1 MITKQRPKDRHKS
14 IIDAVIADNLTA
26 KETAERFG
34 LTLAGIYYIC
44 RKYNIKPRKRRKD
57 YLPSKYPMIA
67 DKEWLRVKFVD
78 EYLTYQA
85 IADLV
90 GCSRQ
95 RVHQRVLEFGLTRPK
110 ISRAKPKPPKRV
122 IPLKGL
128 LKDKR
133 IRAMHKNKRYI
144 AHVMPS
150 GAIKRRDTGEVFDSP
165 CEAARSVSG
174 RKRVDG
180 WAFWKYRVSKGC
192 WVTLDTL
199 KKND

>member
-1 MITKQRPKDRHKS
+1 MTTKLRPKDRHKA
-14 IIDAVIADNLTA
+14 IVEAVIKDNLTA
-26 KETAERFG
+26 KETAERFD

-44 RKYNIKPRKRRKD
+44 RKHGVKPRKRRKD
-57 YLPSKYPMIA
+57 YLPSKYPEIA
-67 DKEWLRVKFVD
+67 DKDWLRKKFVD
-78 EYLTYQA
+78 EYLTYQS
-85 IADLV
+85 IADMV

-110 ISRAKPKPPKRV
+110 ISRAKPKKPKRV

-133 IRAMHKNKRYI
+133 IRCMHRGKRYI

-165 CEAARSVSG
+165 CEAAMSVSG
-174 RKRVDG
+174 RKTVNG
-180 WAFWKYRVSKGC
+180 WRFWRYRVSKGV
-192 WVTLDTL
+192 WTPLADL
-199 KKND
+199 KKS

>member
-1 MITKQRPKDRHKS
+1 MITKLRPKDRHKA
-14 IIDAVIADNLTA
+14 IVEAVKQDNLTA
-26 KETAERFG
+26 KETASRFG

-44 RKYNIKPRKRRKD
+44 RKHDIKPRKRRKD
-57 YLPSKYPMIA
+57 YLPSKYPEIA
-67 DKEWLRVKFVD
+67 NKEWLKTKFVD
-78 EYLTYQA
+78 EYLTYQS

-110 ISRAKPKPPKRV
+110 ISRAKPKKPKRV

-133 IRAMHKNKRYI
+133 IRAVYKGKRFI

-165 CEAARSVSG
+165 CAAAMSVSG
-174 RKRVDG
+174 RKTVDG
-180 WAFWKYRVSKGC
+180 WNFWSYRVAKGC
-192 WVTLDTL
+192 WERLAEL
-199 KKND
+199 KEA

>member
-1 MITKQRPKDRHKS
+1 MTKRVRPKDRHKA
-14 IIDAVIADNLTA
+14 IIDAILVDKLTA
-26 KETAERFG
+26 KEAAERFS

-44 RKYNIKPRKRRKD
+44 RKHEIKPRKRRKD
-57 YLPSKYPMIA
+57 YLPSKYPEIA
-67 DKEWLRVKFVD
+67 DKEWLRLKFVD

-95 RVHQRVLEFGLTRPK
+95 RVHQRVLEFGMTRPR
-110 ISRAKPKPPKRV
+110 ISRAKPKKPKRV

-133 IRAMHKNKRYI
+133 IRGMHKGKRFI
-144 AHVMPS
+144 GHVMPS

-174 RKRVDG
+174 RKTING
-180 WAFWKYRVSKGC
+180 WTFWRYRVSKGC
-192 WVTLDTL
+192 WEPLSTL
-199 KKND
+199 KKA

>member
-1 MITKQRPKDRHKS
+1 MTKRVRPKDRHKA
-14 IIDAVIADNLTA
+14 IIDAILGDKLTA
-26 KETAERFG
+26 KEAAERFE

-44 RKYNIKPRKRRKD
+44 RKHNIKPRKRRKD
-57 YLPSKYPMIA
+57 YLPSRYPEIA
-67 DKEWLRVKFVD
+67 DKEWLRQKFVD

-95 RVHQRVLEFGLTRPK
+95 RVHQRVLEFSMTRPM
-110 ISRAKPKPPKRV
+110 ISRAKPKKPKRV

-133 IRAMHKNKRYI
+133 IRAIYKGKRYI
-144 AHVMPS
+144 GHVMPS

-165 CEAARSVSG
+165 CAAARSVSK
-174 RKRVDG
+174 RKTVSG
-180 WAFWKYRVSKGC
+180 WTFWSYRVSKGC
-192 WVTLDTL
+192 WEPLSAL
-199 KKND
+199 KKA

>member
-1 MITKQRPKDRHKS
+1 MAIKLRPKDRHKA
-14 IIDAVIADNLTA
+14 IVQAVQEDNLTA

-44 RKYNIKPRKRRKD
+44 RKHNIKPRKRRKD
-57 YLPSKYPMIA
+57 YLPSKYPKIA
-67 DKEWLRVKFVD
+67 DKDWLREKFVD
-78 EYLTYQA
+78 QYLTYQS
-85 IADLV
+85 IADMV

-95 RVHQRVLEFGLTRPK
+95 RVHQRVIEFGLTRPR
-110 ISRAKPKPPKRV
+110 ISRAKPKKPKRV

-133 IRAMHKNKRYI
+133 IRGIYKGKRFI

-165 CEAARSVSG
+165 CDAARSISG

-180 WAFWKYRVSKGC
+180 WNFWKYRVSKGC
-192 WVTLDTL
+192 WEELAEL
-199 KKND
+199 KEA

>member
-1 MITKQRPKDRHKS
+1 MTTKLRPRDRHKA
-14 IIDAVIADNLTA
+14 IVDAIIADNLTA
-26 KETAERFG
+26 KETAARFD

-44 RKYNIKPRKRRKD
+44 RKYNVKPRKRRKD
-57 YLPSKYPMIA
+57 YLPSKYPQIA
-67 DKEWLRVKFVD
+67 DKEWLRKKFVD

-85 IADLV
+85 IADMV

-110 ISRAKPKPPKRV
+110 ISRAKPKKPKRV

-133 IRAMHKNKRYI
+133 IRGTHRGKLYI

-165 CEAARSVSG
+165 CEAARAVSG
-174 RKRVDG
+174 RKTVDG
-180 WAFWKYRVSKGC
+180 WEFWRYRVSKGC
-192 WVTLDTL
+192 WTPLAAL
-199 KKND
+199 KEA

>member
-1 MITKQRPKDRHKS
+1 MTTKLRPKDRHKT
-14 IIDAVIADNLTA
+14 IVAAVLADNLTA
-26 KETAERFG
+26 KETAVRFD

-44 RKYNIKPRKRRKD
+44 RKHNIKPRKRRKD
-57 YLPSKYPMIA
+57 YLPSKYPEIA
-67 DKEWLRVKFVD
+67 DKDWLRHKFVD
-78 EYLTYQA
+78 EYLTYQS
-85 IADLV
+85 IADMV

-95 RVHQRVLEFGLTRPK
+95 RVHQRVIEFDLTRPK
-110 ISRAKPKPPKRV
+110 ISRAKPKKPKRV

-133 IRAMHKNKRYI
+133 IRATHKGKRFI

-165 CEAARSVSG
+165 CEAAMSVSG

-180 WAFWKYRVSKGC
+180 WRFWSYRVSKGC
-192 WVTLDTL
+192 WEPLTDL
-199 KKND
+199 KQA

>member
-1 MITKQRPKDRHKS
+1 MTKRVRPKDRHKAIVEA
-14 IIDAVIADNLTA
+14 IITDKLTA
-26 KETAERFG
+26 KEAAERFK

-44 RKYNIKPRKRRKD
+44 RKHGIKPRKRRKD
-57 YLPSKYPMIA
+57 YLPSKYPQIA
-67 DKEWLRVKFVD
+67 DKEWLRLKFVD

-85 IADLV
+85 IADMV

-95 RVHQRVLEFGLTRPK
+95 RVHQRVLEFGMTRPR
-110 ISRAKPKPPKRV
+110 ISRAKPKKPKRV

-133 IRAMHKNKRYI
+133 IRGMYKGKRYI
-144 AHVMPS
+144 GHVMPS

-174 RKRVDG
+174 RKTING
-180 WAFWKYRVSKGC
+180 WTFWRYRVSKGC
-192 WVTLDTL
+192 WEPLSAL
-199 KKND
+199 KKSE

>member
-1 MITKQRPKDRHKS
+1 MTTKLRPKDRHKA
-14 IIDAVIADNLTA
+14 IVQAVKEDNLTA
-26 KETAERFG
+26 KETASRFG

-44 RKYNIKPRKRRKD
+44 RKHNIKPRKRRKD
-57 YLPSKYPMIA
+57 YLPSKYPEIA
-67 DKEWLRVKFVD
+67 DKEWLRTKFVD
-78 EYLTYQA
+78 EYLTYQS

-110 ISRAKPKPPKRV
+110 ISRAKPKKPKRV

-133 IRAMHKNKRYI
+133 IRAMYKGKRYI

-165 CEAARSVSG
+165 CEAAMSISG
-174 RKRVDG
+174 RKTVDG
-180 WAFWKYRVSKGC
+180 WNFWSYRVAKGC
-192 WVTLDTL
+192 WEPLAEL
-199 KKND
+199 KQA